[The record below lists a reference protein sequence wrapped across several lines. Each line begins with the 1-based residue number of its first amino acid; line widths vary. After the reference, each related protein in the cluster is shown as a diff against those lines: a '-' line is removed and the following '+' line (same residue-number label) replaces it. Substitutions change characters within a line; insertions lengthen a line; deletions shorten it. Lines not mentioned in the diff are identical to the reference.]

1 MKDHNWRRGGY
12 GEISLE
18 YVLIHRSEVG
28 LTKSIEQ
35 AYGNDRKQYED
46 QVRFYLNEQPDNL
59 IGMLTFY
66 NSIANCGKMMKI
78 WGSNETDA
86 TVIHDQICY
95 PEYIE
100 PVPRAMERCVSDG
113 IYKKAGNEYTDVAD
127 CGRTFIIHDTTYRLE
142 LCGYF
147 PTKHP
152 KYIIMVVMEKMVYLR
167 VLEVCVVHSLVK
179 L

>member
-1 MKDHNWRRGGY
+1 
-12 GEISLE
+12 
-18 YVLIHRSEVG
+18 
-28 LTKSIEQ
+28 
-35 AYGNDRKQYED
+35 
-46 QVRFYLNEQPDNL
+46 
-59 IGMLTFY
+59 
-66 NSIANCGKMMKI
+66 
-78 WGSNETDA
+78 
-86 TVIHDQICY
+86 
-95 PEYIE
+95 
-100 PVPRAMERCVSDG
+100 MERCVSDG